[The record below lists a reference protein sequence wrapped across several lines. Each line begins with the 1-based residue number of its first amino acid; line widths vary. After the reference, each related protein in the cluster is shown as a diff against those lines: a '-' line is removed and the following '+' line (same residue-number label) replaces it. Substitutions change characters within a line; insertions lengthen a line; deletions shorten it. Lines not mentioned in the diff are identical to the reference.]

1 MLLPSR
7 PQLGRT
13 LSVSPEGLVAV
24 LTADR
29 FALLGPADGYAAP
42 LHNLAVRAT
51 MVLLHPAR
59 SVVALLGNDLPMHT
73 CHRPAPFSLPPTYT
87 PDTRARTYTHMH
99 MHNMNVPHAC

>member
-59 SVVALLGNDLPMHT
+59 SVVALLGNDLP
-73 CHRPAPFSLPPTYT
+73 APFSLPPTYT

-99 MHNMNVPHAC
+99 IHNMNMPHAC